1 MLKEH
6 LIDELDYNLVPDD
19 AWKKLMV
26 LSCKVIE
33 EGIRKHCKVEV
44 YLMELK
50 LCDHQDLE
58 HVVTE
63 QFSKV
68 DTIECI
74 EKKMQQAFNI
84 SDKTEVRLWNKYM
97 SSAYEHLNRSDL
109 TIQNAG
115 LYQGAV

>member
-1 MLKEH
+1 
-6 LIDELDYNLVPDD
+6 
-19 AWKKLMV
+19 MV

-68 DTIECI
+68 DTIGE
-74 EKKMQQAFNI
+74 NH
-84 SDKTEVRLWNKYM
+84 TL
-97 SSAYEHLNRSDL
+97 
-109 TIQNAG
+109 
-115 LYQGAV
+115 